1 MAAVVVIEMVV
12 IVVVEVDIL
21 VEALLVLIIEEN
33 TVKTDQGEMTMG
45 AEVEVVVEAEEVTD
59 LVEAVTD
66 LAVVVTDLVEVM
78 IAMKVEIVMPVEIGI
93 QVEETDIVIVTI
105 MVILGVK
112 DTTAG
117 MRMEEIIAKIDILT
131 ETVEVVTDIVGA
143 EVAQPEDSMGTEERV
158 MKEDLWIDLEMIDRA
173 EVVTEVTGMG
183 RLIVEVIDTVEE
195 VVVEDMKGMMM
206 DSEEEEEVE

>member
-206 DSEEEEEVE
+206 DSEEEE

>member
-1 MAAVVVIEMVV
+1 MVVIEMVV

-206 DSEEEEEVE
+206 DSEEEE